1 MLSGRSAE
9 KRAYLDTS
17 ALAKWYLN
25 EAGSEAFV
33 EFLQGLDS
41 AVISS
46 LSVTEMRSL
55 LSRRRRMGDLSVEL
69 ESVLFAALLDD
80 IDRGWLQ
87 RYPLDDARF
96 AEATNLIARYPEHPL
111 RTLDALH
118 LTVAADLAV
127 SIVATADG
135 VMADAALSMGLQ
147 VVRF

>member
-1 MLSGRSAE
+1 MGAE
-9 KRAYLDTS
+9 QRAYLDTS

-55 LSRRRRMGDLSVEL
+55 LSRRQRMGDLSVEL

>member
-1 MLSGRSAE
+1 MGADQ
-9 KRAYLDTS
+9 RAYLDTS

-55 LSRRRRMGDLSVEL
+55 LRRRRRMGDLSVEL
-69 ESVLFAALLDD
+69 ESVLFAAVLDD

>member
-1 MLSGRSAE
+1 MSAE
-9 KRAYLDTS
+9 QRAYLDTS
-17 ALAKWYLN
+17 ALAKWFLN
-25 EAGSEAFV
+25 EPGSEAFV
-33 EFLQGLDS
+33 AFLQGLGS

-46 LSVTEMRSL
+46 LTVTEMRSL

-96 AEATNLIARYPEHPL
+96 AEATNLIARYPEYPL

-118 LTVAADLAV
+118 LTMAADLGV
-127 SIVATADG
+127 SILATADG
-135 VMADAALSMGLQ
+135 VMADAAMGMGMQ